1 MGGAQITAI
10 QSNQLDRINLN
21 ILRLLKEN
29 ARLPHVKLACQVGL
43 STTRDKELV
52 ERPERRV
59 IVRNYQAVLDPIT
72 LDTGL
77 VMSVY
82 TGLSRTS
89 QDMFEEFT
97 ARVLTLTEV
106 QECCLKPG
114 ELGLNKSPSSCL
126 GAYRHL
132 SGETL
137 SRLRGV

>member
-21 ILRLLKEN
+21 VLGLLKEN
-29 ARLPHVKLACQVGL
+29 ARLLHVKLACQLGF

-77 VMSVY
+77 VMSVHI
-82 TGLSRTS
+82 GLSRTS
-89 QDMFEEFT
+89 QDICKEFT
-97 ARVLTLTEV
+97 ARVFTLTEV
-106 QECCLKPG
+106 QE
-114 ELGLNKSPSSCL
+114 
-126 GAYRHL
+126 
-132 SGETL
+132 
-137 SRLRGV
+137 